1 MKYRRLSAPR
11 GLVVSVAVFCA
22 LIALFWFGFGNAA
35 GGNEEQNL
43 KVTRAAVQKAIV
55 SCYAMEGAY
64 PPDVKY
70 LEDHY
75 GVVINHRKYVVS
87 YELTGSNIMPSFE
100 VLEKGKGEAQ

>member
-1 MKYRRLSAPR
+1 M
-11 GLVVSVAVFCA
+11 
-22 LIALFWFGFGNAA
+22 
-35 GGNEEQNL
+35 
-43 KVTRAAVQKAIV
+43 TRAAVQKAIV

-87 YELTGSNIMPSFE
+87 YELAGSNVMPSFE